1 MKKTEV
7 LRRMQRLLGG
17 STLIV
22 QDTVT
27 IGRQI
32 KRRIWKKSQ
41 ASKKRQAFRGLS
53 QRSRRYAKQVG
64 LRKRILTRALRVVRQ
79 EATTKR

>member
-1 MKKTEV
+1 MYVCMGVLVDLVELPGFFKTFHA
-7 LRRMQRLLGG
+7 
-17 STLIV
+17 
-22 QDTVT
+22 

-32 KRRIWKKSQ
+32 KRRIWKTSQ

-79 EATTKR
+79 EATAKR